1 MGHFARLLFTIY
13 VTIGKTHY
21 LEMLLHCTQLD
32 YAVLD
37 LMCIDKHNT

>member
-32 YAVLD
+32 YASIRSYVH
-37 LMCIDKHNT
+37 KQT